1 MYRDRG
7 EVTKLKKLR
16 RKNWGGGGSNG
27 LGPPPRTIFYLIV
40 YLILGIS
47 DYLSQITTEIR
58 IKYLNCVFVRS
69 EKNSSISMQ
78 LFWAKLPISLVY
90 VKIRFIL
97 YCSRSANRSIQII

>member
-1 MYRDRG
+1 MRLCRSNTIK
-7 EVTKLKKLR
+7 EIKMEE
-16 RKNWGGGGSNG
+16 WGGGSNG
-27 LGPPPRTIFYLIV
+27 LGPPPRTTFV

>member
-1 MYRDRG
+1 MRLCRSNTIK
-7 EVTKLKKLR
+7 EIKMEE
-16 RKNWGGGGSNG
+16 WGGGSNG
-27 LGPPPRTIFYLIV
+27 LGPPARTTFV

-69 EKNSSISMQ
+69 EKIVLFQCNYFGQIYQFRSI
-78 LFWAKLPISLVY
+78 IVY
-90 VKIRFIL
+90 VKIRFIR